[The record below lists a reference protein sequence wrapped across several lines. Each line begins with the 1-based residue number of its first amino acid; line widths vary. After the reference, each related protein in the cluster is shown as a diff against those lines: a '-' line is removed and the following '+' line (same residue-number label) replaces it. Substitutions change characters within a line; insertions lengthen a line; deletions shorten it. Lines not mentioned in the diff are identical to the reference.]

1 MLGQLAAI
9 SLDYPDSH
17 RNTGGERLF
26 SVVVCNQETLR
37 QNRVNL
43 MEDKKKTTFEA
54 RGEAVNPEP
63 ESPASSPVDMFPHQ
77 KQRKCI

>member
-1 MLGQLAAI
+1 MLGQLAGI

-37 QNRVNL
+37 QNRANL
-43 MEDKKKTTFEA
+43 MEDKKKNKKTFEA
-54 RGEAVNPEP
+54 RGEAVTPEL
-63 ESPASSPVDMFPHQ
+63 ESPASSPVDMPPYQ
-77 KQRKCI
+77 KKNK